1 MKSLKIAKIDA
12 TRNEVEGI
20 QITAFPTV
28 LLFPAGKNKPHVGA
42 YEQLLTASIYVVITC
57 NLSLKGTL

>member
-42 YEQLLTASIYVVITC
+42 YEQL
-57 NLSLKGTL
+57 